1 MYKGRL
7 MKSSAF
13 ERALNEVYHKGHVFV
28 MMKKAAFFSGPK
40 ELVFPIIVRANF
52 NVCSEY
58 MYIS

>member
-7 MKSSAF
+7 TKSSAF

-28 MMKKAAFFSGPK
+28 MMIKAAFFSGHK

>member
-28 MMKKAAFFSGPK
+28 MMKKAAFF
-40 ELVFPIIVRANF
+40 FWT
-52 NVCSEY
+52 
-58 MYIS
+58 